1 MADKKVIIDDG
12 DDKLPKKSYKQP
24 KRKVCSFCVDKVE
37 TIDYKDVNKL
47 RKYVT
52 EKGKILPSRQTG
64 VCAKHQRELAR
75 AIKRARVMSLLPFK
89 GE

>member
-1 MADKKVIIDDG
+1 MENKKVIVDDA
-12 DDKLPKKSYKQP
+12 DDKLPKKNYKQQ
-24 KRKVCSFCVDKVE
+24 KRKVCAFCAEKIEV
-37 TIDYKDVNKL
+37 IDYKDVNRL
-47 RKYVT
+47 RKFIT